1 MFKGLRKGHFGAN
14 LDRIMTFAM
23 MPANISLIARRETL
37 WLANARHRAGE
48 AELTLDDLVAQG
60 FVPTEAMEKEVANQV

>member
-1 MFKGLRKGHFGAN
+1 
-14 LDRIMTFAM
+14 MTFAM